1 MNLEDLENLSLSPL
15 KGNFYISKEFLFLT
29 KGLTITE
36 LDRKMLTKW
45 DMENMSLSYD
55 EDNQKEV
62 EEVEEVSSSIEE
74 EKAPPKQTVEAGVF
88 FINVLRNVLDFVKE
102 NKEKVLK
109 SLKKYQAPDLEKLD
123 ESLEKAIAIDRD
135 KFIFYTN
142 MFSVSNKLDEII
154 VKSIIY
160 VKMLA
165 LELNI
170 GKSTTE
176 TLIISSLLSEIFYFD
191 KTLETISRKISVV
204 DLNFK
209 PLINHIKGGY
219 EKVKDIDEI
228 GRVIANIIV
237 LHHEH
242 LDGSGVIGVAKEKV
256 PPLVHILTVVQ
267 EYLYLTTDFLSSSFE
282 KISLHKTTLVMLKN
296 RKKYHQEPLNTF
308 LSLNSLYP
316 SGEIVVLKKGTSFFH
331 AIVISKSEKYKHPIV
346 EAISLDKDD
355 ESTVIDLSKNMQQY
369 EISYVLEDKK
379 TKEKYLNDYRRK
391 LGMAFE

>member
-45 DMENMSLSYD
+45 DITNTSLNYE
-55 EDNQKEV
+55 EDDQKED
-62 EEVEEVSSSIEE
+62 EEVSTSLEE
-74 EKAPPKQTVEAGVF
+74 EKTSPRQTVEAGVF
-88 FINVLRNVLDFVKE
+88 FISVLRNVLGFVKE

-109 SLKKYQAPDLEKLD
+109 NIKKYQNPDLKKLN
-123 ESLEKAIAIDRD
+123 ELLERAITIDRD

-165 LELNI
+165 LELNV
-170 GKSTTE
+170 GKSTSD
-176 TLIISSLLSEIFYFD
+176 TLIICSLMSEIFYFD

-219 EKVKDIDEI
+219 EKVKNVDGIS
-228 GRVIANIIV
+228 RVTANIIV

-242 LDGSGVIGVAKEKV
+242 LDGSGIIGVEKEKV
-256 PPLVHILTVVQ
+256 PPLVHILTVIQ

-331 AIVISKSEKYKHPIV
+331 AIVISKSKKYKHPIV
-346 EAISLDKDD
+346 EIISLDKDG

-379 TKEKYLNDYRRK
+379 TKEKYLNNYRRK
-391 LGMAFE
+391 LGMSFE